1 MLWCTPGC
9 DDSAEKIFIMREP
22 PAENRMKIPDPA
34 GGSLIRA
41 FYGSIVVGESC
52 RMKFLFIIPMDSRSD
67 KDKPYGKAL
76 YIAGA
81 NLFRRGSPDTDNAA
95 DPADPAFLPGL

>member
-1 MLWCTPGC
+1 
-9 DDSAEKIFIMREP
+9 MREP
-22 PAENRMKIPDPA
+22 PAENRMKIPDPT

-67 KDKPYGKAL
+67 KEKPYGKAVH
-76 YIAGA
+76 IAGTY
-81 NLFRRGSPDTDNAA
+81 LFRRRSPDTDNAA